1 MGIIIL
7 SFQMRKMTQKE
18 IKSQSW
24 DSNPRPSD
32 CKACAAPKRPTFS
45 AVLGRVRGPESSLV
59 ASSGDYAVS
68 GSRVKKSGSS

>member
-24 DSNPRPSD
+24 DSNPSPF
-32 CKACAAPKRPTFS
+32 AAPKRPTFS

-59 ASSGDYAVS
+59 ASSGDYAMS
-68 GSRVKKSGSS
+68 GSRVKKSGSSYSTD